1 MISRGPNPSCCAV
14 ILAGGLN
21 SRMGGS
27 NKAFLEVGGQ
37 TILTRVLDTVSPFF
51 EEILLVTREPHV
63 YQKLPVR
70 IVTDIYPARSS
81 LTGIHAGLKN
91 AAAPLAFVLP
101 CDAPFV
107 QPDLIGFLLGEIE
120 PDLDVIVPQI
130 DDHYEPLCAI
140 YSKRCLP
147 LIEDQLD
154 RDDFTILNFYDQVT
168 LKTIP
173 AQRIKTAD
181 NDMISF
187 YNVNTPEALK
197 ESQVMATKQST

>member
-1 MISRGPNPSCCAV
+1 MISPGSNPNCCAV

-21 SRMGGS
+21 SRMGGN
-27 NKAFLEVGGQ
+27 NKAFLKVGGQ
-37 TILTRVLDTVSPFF
+37 PILNRLLDTIAPFF
-51 EEILLVTREPHV
+51 EEILLVTRQPEI
-63 YQKLPVR
+63 YADLPVR

-81 LTGIHAGLKN
+81 LTGIHAGLKS
-91 AAAPLAFVLP
+91 AAAPLTFVLP

-107 QPDLIGFLLGEIE
+107 QPGLVRFLLGEIE
-120 PDLDVIVPQI
+120 PSLDVIVPLI
-130 DDHYEPLCAI
+130 DSHYEPLCAI

-154 RDDFTILNFYDQVT
+154 RDDFTILNFFDQVN

-187 YNVNTPEALK
+187 YNVNTPEAL
-197 ESQVMATKQST
+197 EASQVMADKKS